1 MSVDGASD
9 HIRRDSDASY
19 TTFASEEDTPQ
30 GRDPSDPLFGIGG
43 GGTGIGGSG
52 SCNGSGGGRGR
63 ASGGVTGVDV
73 DDWRTVIG
81 VAICLFCVHCQPSE
95 AYLTK
100 YLRDD
105 VGISEDLLD
114 QYVWPTDVWTQ
125 LVTLIPAGLLA
136 EVIGYRPVAIFG
148 LLCRLATRVILI
160 WGSGLGEMA
169 AMQGLYAIGTNTDVI
184 LLTIMYVAVSSSRFK
199 LVTGAAFVAQHTG
212 SFVGSGVGQAMADA
226 EQHNLRRLFYVSLAF
241 TAAGLGV
248 FVALCGPPRRD
259 PPVALTTLLTTKGPG
274 PTWAVVRG
282 LYTTGAV
289 RRWAGWYIFV
299 SSLNNLMLNYYQNQI
314 EDVSPNAKL
323 GLYQML
329 LEFCGVCGVGAATA
343 LASRLAGRPT
353 AVIALSS
360 AAGATAYLVALDN
373 SSSVAY
379 VYVGNAAAFAIS
391 LFASTVGAYTVAGAI
406 ESRSLK
412 DKNARGDGGPVE
424 DEGSRYAVVFTC
436 NGTLAL
442 LWASIISAIGTS
454 EKWETPEFYRVTV
467 IELFTVA
474 AVALLLEGVVRY
486 APLFTRGTSQQSVA

>member
-43 GGTGIGGSG
+43 GGTGIAGSG

-63 ASGGVTGVDV
+63 ASGGVTGVDA

-226 EQHNLRRLFYVSLAF
+226 EPHNLRRLFYVSLAF

-282 LYTTGAV
+282 LYTAGAV

-299 SSLNNLMLNYYQNQI
+299 SSLNNLMLNYYQNQVRSAPFSFGSGSTSHVTQSHV
-314 EDVSPNAKL
+314 D
-323 GLYQML
+323 
-329 LEFCGVCGVGAATA
+329 
-343 LASRLAGRPT
+343 RLP
-353 AVIALSS
+353 SS
-360 AAGATAYLVALDN
+360 T
-373 SSSVAY
+373 
-379 VYVGNAAAFAIS
+379 I
-391 LFASTVGAYTVAGAI
+391 
-406 ESRSLK
+406 
-412 DKNARGDGGPVE
+412 
-424 DEGSRYAVVFTC
+424 
-436 NGTLAL
+436 
-442 LWASIISAIGTS
+442 
-454 EKWETPEFYRVTV
+454 
-467 IELFTVA
+467 
-474 AVALLLEGVVRY
+474 LLLPGT
-486 APLFTRGTSQQSVA
+486 PLS